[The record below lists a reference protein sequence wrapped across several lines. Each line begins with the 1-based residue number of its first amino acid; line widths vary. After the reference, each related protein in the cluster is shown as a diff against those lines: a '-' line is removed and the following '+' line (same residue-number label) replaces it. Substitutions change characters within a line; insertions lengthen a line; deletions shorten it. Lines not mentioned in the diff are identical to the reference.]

1 MSPLDRTIQPTA
13 GPLRPFDFPEI
24 TGARLSNGIPL
35 ETVALPRLPVV
46 TAFLSLRAGEEGLME
61 ERGGLS
67 ILTGDALEG
76 GTKRR
81 SGAALA
87 EALEDLGA
95 DVDVHTGWS
104 GTTVSLS
111 CLADRLPGGL
121 ALLGE
126 MVREPSFPE
135 DEVARARQQ
144 QMARIRQGSMDPGT
158 LASQRMMAEIYAD
171 GETYGRPAIGREK
184 VVEGFVVDTLR
195 GYAEGFY
202 QATGAALVVAGDVDP
217 DEVRSAADGVFGDW
231 AGRPMSDQ
239 VPEGRSRPGG
249 SRVVVV
255 DMPNAVQAEI
265 RIAHVGVARS
275 YPNFA
280 ALQVGNA
287 ILGGTFSSR
296 LNLNL
301 REKNGFTYG
310 VRSRFAARRGPGP
323 FSISTA
329 VDTENTPAAIREAF
343 FELRKLLDDGPSL
356 EEVEATRDY
365 LAGIFPLRLESTGQ
379 VASRVAEIRT
389 FGLPQ
394 DEWTSYRD
402 RIRAVTPEAAL
413 AALRE
418 TIRPDELVVVAAG
431 NAAGLTAGLEA
442 LEIGPVQV
450 ISKD

>member
-1 MSPLDRTIQPTA
+1 MTPLDRNVQPTP
-13 GPLRPFDFPEI
+13 GPLRPFDFPGVSE
-24 TGARLSNGIPL
+24 AKLSNGVPL
-35 ETVALPRLPVV
+35 EVVSLPRLPVV
-46 TAFLSLRAGEEGLME
+46 TALLSLRAGEEGLTAD
-61 ERGGLS
+61 RGGLS

-76 GTKRR
+76 GTRRR

-87 EALEDLGA
+87 EALEALGA

-111 CLADRLPGGL
+111 CLADRLPDGL

-144 QMARIRQGSMDPGT
+144 QMARIRQGTKDPGT
-158 LASQRMMAEIYAD
+158 LASQRMAAEIYAE
-171 GETYGRPAIGREK
+171 GEGYARPAIGREE
-184 VVEGFVVDTLR
+184 VVEQFQVDTLR

-202 QATGAALVVAGDVDP
+202 QATGAALVVSGDVDA
-217 DEVRSAADGVFGDW
+217 DEVLQSAEGVFGDW
-231 AGRPMSDQ
+231 AGRSVETHSPKGQ
-239 VPEGRSRPGG
+239 PNPGG
-249 SRVVVV
+249 PRVVIV
-255 DMPNAVQAEI
+255 DMPAAVQSEI
-265 RIAHVGVARS
+265 RIAHVGVARD
-275 YPNFA
+275 YPEFA

-343 FELRKLLDDGPSL
+343 HEVRRLLQDGPEV
-356 EEVEATRDY
+356 EEIEATRDY

-379 VASRVAEIRT
+379 VAARVAEVRT
-389 FGLPQ
+389 FGLPR
-394 DEWTSYRD
+394 DEWTGYRD
-402 RIRAVTPEAAL
+402 RIRAVTPDAAL

-418 TIRPDELVVVAAG
+418 TIRPDEMVVVIAG
-431 NAAGLTAGLEA
+431 NAEGLVPGLEA
-442 LEIGPVQV
+442 LQIGPIQV
-450 ISKD
+450 IGSD